1 MSSGGA
7 RAGEGAPGSRA
18 TGATAAVSFGSEEAG
33 TGSGAEAGGGTDAA
47 TGGSRADTT
56 GGSRAGAVAAGAG
69 ASGATAA
76 ALGLEEIGIVEM
88 TRGTAFGASRMSI
101 GCSFSLEPAL
111 VMDVWLELLCRIS
124 LLFRTMLLG
133 PVPALMIGG
142 SAGNTD
148 PPNMAR

>member
-1 MSSGGA
+1 M
-7 RAGEGAPGSRA
+7 
-18 TGATAAVSFGSEEAG
+18 
-33 TGSGAEAGGGTDAA
+33 
-47 TGGSRADTT
+47 GGSI
-56 GGSRAGAVAAGAG
+56 AGAVAAGAG

-76 ALGLEEIGIVEM
+76 GLGLEEIGIVEM

-111 VMDVWLELLCRIS
+111 VTDVGLELLCRIS
-124 LLFRTMLLG
+124 LLFRTMLG

>member
-1 MSSGGA
+1 M
-7 RAGEGAPGSRA
+7 
-18 TGATAAVSFGSEEAG
+18 
-33 TGSGAEAGGGTDAA
+33 
-47 TGGSRADTT
+47 

-76 ALGLEEIGIVEM
+76 VLGLEEIGIVEM

-111 VMDVWLELLCRIS
+111 VTDVWLELLRQVS
-124 LLFRTMLLG
+124 LLFRTILLG

-148 PPNMAR
+148 PPNIAR